1 MTHHNTIP
9 DSSSLA
15 CRKFERRQI
24 RLGALLLIAFAT
36 SSVVSAASGEFDPSF
51 GQAGIVRLSGDASLP
66 SDAQATSVTTD
77 SAGRLLV
84 TGFGN
89 QSRGGVF
96 ARIFATGALDNGLAG
111 KGFVLR
117 PRESPYEYREPRQA
131 LALSD
136 GSTLLIET
144 VKNICFGSPGGCS
157 LFNSYKPR
165 HLSTKM
171 RQDGSVDV
179 SYGGGEASL
188 SLAPTNINLEPD
200 GSLTV
205 IGVQSFFGARGM
217 TLARYDPLGQR
228 NLLFNQD
235 AVTAAI
241 NCGPAYMTVPDNM
254 LTARH
259 TGNRLLVAQQL
270 TNALTQN
277 KDVCITRLNQ
287 DGTRDTTFGSGGQT
301 VISDNSL
308 AAHTPFKFLVRSD
321 GGFDLLLLNG
331 APKTIHRPVIIWLT
345 ASGALDTSRGSQG
358 ITNPIVGAISSIT
371 AATLQADD
379 KILLVGYGGVPGS
392 LVAVDESRPV
402 IARQDAR
409 GTIDFGFGP
418 VRGGYANLVF
428 GVTRFAP
435 TDVIN
440 AADGGSYVAGGA
452 GNIDLT
458 VPTVMAVAKLQGDPA
473 PVSQATNSGGGGGC
487 GYTRGGPLDPTLPVI
502 VILAAACLFGRR
514 IYPRFASIK

>member
-1 MTHHNTIP
+1 MTRHHTNP
-9 DSSSLA
+9 DSASFA
-15 CRKFERRQI
+15 NTQFNHWQI
-24 RLGALLLIAFAT
+24 RLGALLLFALAT
-36 SSVVSAASGEFDPSF
+36 SSVVSAASGEFDSSF
-51 GQAGIVRLSGDASLP
+51 GQVGIVRLSADASLP
-66 SDAQATSVTTD
+66 TDAQATSVTTD

-96 ARIFATGALDNGLAG
+96 ARIFATGALDTGLAG

-117 PRESPYEYREPRQA
+117 PRESPYEFREPRQA

-136 GSTLLIET
+136 GSMLLIEK
-144 VKNICFGSPGGCS
+144 VRNICFGSGGGCS
-157 LFNSYKPR
+157 LFDRSM

-171 RQDGSVDV
+171 REDGSVDV
-179 SYGGGEASL
+179 TYGGGEASL
-188 SLAPTNINLEPD
+188 GPASTSISLEPD

-205 IGVQSFFGARGM
+205 IGVQSYLVARSM

-241 NCGPAYMTVPDNM
+241 NCGPAYTTVPDNM

-270 TNALTQN
+270 TNVLTQN
-277 KDVCITRLNQ
+277 KDVCVTRLNQ

-321 GGFDLLLLNG
+321 GGIDLLLLNG
-331 APKTIHRPVIIWLT
+331 APKTIHRPAIVWLT
-345 ASGALDTSRGSQG
+345 ANGALDTSRGSQG
-358 ITNPIVGAISSIT
+358 ITNPVVGAINSIT
-371 AATLQADD
+371 AAALQADD
-379 KILLVGYGGVPGS
+379 KILLVGYGGLAGNP
-392 LVAVDESRPV
+392 VAVDESRPV

-409 GTIDFGFGP
+409 GTIDFSFGP
-418 VRGGYANLVF
+418 VRGGYANLVS
-428 GVTRFAP
+428 GVTRLAP
-435 TDVIN
+435 TDVIST
-440 AADGGSYVAGGA
+440 ADGGSYVAGGA
-452 GNIDLT
+452 GNVDLT
-458 VPTVMAVAKLQGDPA
+458 VPTVMAVAKLQGDPV
-473 PVSQATNSGGGGGC
+473 PVSQATNNGGGGGC

-502 VILAAACLFGRR
+502 AILAAACLLGRR
-514 IYPRFASIK
+514 VFPRFVAIK